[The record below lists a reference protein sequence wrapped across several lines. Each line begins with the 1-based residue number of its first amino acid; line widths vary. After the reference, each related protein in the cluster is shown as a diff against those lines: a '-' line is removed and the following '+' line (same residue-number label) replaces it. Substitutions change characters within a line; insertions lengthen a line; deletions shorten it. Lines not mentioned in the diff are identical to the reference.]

1 MKSQAAIPIIL
12 LLFLG
17 LFVFYVIMMPPE
29 EAEEF
34 LNVTNKTV
42 EEERIETQIGLVGSS
57 KGGEVLGIREYE
69 NLLVS
74 YPSRRTLKK
83 HETSL
88 FLSSNIIYSDSR
100 SFEVSADENTK
111 TVDLSFRIEELKGAS
126 VVVRFNDKVRG
137 KFDSPQEVN
146 LSFEDVNATNTIKII
161 CRFNG
166 WVFWETQSCSLKD
179 LNIYV
184 QRYTP
189 VEERFSIN
197 LDTTDV
203 ERYGSLVQVNLSIG
217 GNERNGDLVIKFN
230 GEEIYRGRPEEGIYS
245 KIKEVDIREVNT
257 LEVEAEAGGVY
268 EIRKLTLAFLMGQ
281 VAEKTPVMN
290 FDASPGRSVKIRV
303 YVKERILPPSVLNL
317 VLESA
322 GKTYVLNP
330 ARQGWNEVEIKGEDV
345 RERNT
350 IKFQSPG
357 LLDVGKVE
365 VVR

>member
-12 LLFLG
+12 FLFLG
-17 LFVFYVIMMPPE
+17 LFVFYVIMMSPE

-34 LNVTNKTV
+34 LNASNKTV
-42 EEERIETQIGLVGSS
+42 GEERIEEEIGLVGSS
-57 KGGEVLGIREYE
+57 EGGEILGSREYE

-74 YPSRRTLKK
+74 YPSKRTLKK
-83 HETSL
+83 HEASL

-100 SFEVSADENTK
+100 NYEVVVDENTEA
-111 TVDLSFRIEELKGAS
+111 VDLSFRIEELRGAS
-126 VVVRFNDKVRG
+126 LIVRFNG
-137 KFDSPQEVN
+137 KKEGEFNSPQEVN
-146 LSFEDVNATNTIKII
+146 LSFRDLNATSEIKLI

-166 WVFWETQSCSLKD
+166 WAFWETQSCSLKD
-179 LNIYV
+179 LNIYL

-189 VEERFSIN
+189 IEERFSTS

-203 ERYGSLVQVNLSIG
+203 EKYGSSIQLNMSIG
-217 GNERNGDLVIKFN
+217 GNERNGDLVIRFN
-230 GEEIYRGRPEEGIYS
+230 GEEIYRGRPKEGIYS
-245 KIKEVDIREVNT
+245 KAREVEIREVNT

-268 EIRKLTLAFLMGQ
+268 EIRKLSLAFLMGQ

-290 FDASPGRSVKIRV
+290 FDATPGRSVKIRV
-303 YVKERILPPSVLNL
+303 YVRERILPPSVLNL
-317 VLESA
+317 ILESA

-330 ARQGWNEVEIKGEDV
+330 ARQGWNEIELKGEDV